1 MADDIRITKTGDGA
15 TLMVNITA
23 IHEFIRQASIEG
35 AMEILKS
42 GIAAYLEKEGDRP
55 MEKKR
60 KSKIRKWDEVGGA
73 VETEIDEMTVDAPEE
88 PGMGP
93 AISKHPMKGIED
105 MVEQN
110 DNNLDGVINNL
121 PEPKPAAQITSED
134 VIEAEQK
141 KKSILEKIRESTPEP
156 EKARTVSLCSDE
168 FVRS

>member
-1 MADDIRITKTGDGA
+1 MADDIRITKTEDGA

-42 GIAAYLEKEGDRP
+42 GIASYLEKEGDRP

-73 VETEIDEMTVDAPEE
+73 VETEIDEMTADTTEE

-134 VIEAEQK
+134 AIEAEQK
-141 KKSILEKIRESTPEP
+141 KRSVLEKIRETVPNDDKP
-156 EKARTVSLCSDE
+156 RPVSLCPDRE
-168 FVRS
+168 LC

>member
-1 MADDIRITKTGDGA
+1 MADDIRITTTEDGA

-23 IHEFIRQASIEG
+23 IHEFIRQASIES

-42 GIAAYLEKEGDRP
+42 GIASYLEKEGDRL

-60 KSKIRKWDEVGGA
+60 KSQIRKWDEVGGA
-73 VETEIDEMTVDAPEE
+73 VETETYEMTAEATEE

-121 PEPKPAAQITSED
+121 PEPKPTAQVTVED

-141 KKSILEKIRESTPEP
+141 KKSVLEKIRETVPNDDKTRP
-156 EKARTVSLCSDE
+156 VSLCPDRE
-168 FVRS
+168 LC

>member
-1 MADDIRITKTGDGA
+1 MADDIRITKTEDGA

-23 IHEFIRQASIEG
+23 IHEFIHQASIEG
-35 AMEILKS
+35 AMDILKS
-42 GIAAYLEKEGDRP
+42 GIASCLEREGDRP

-73 VETEIDEMTVDAPEE
+73 VETEIDEMTVEATEE

-93 AISKHPMKGIED
+93 AISKLPMKGIED

-121 PEPKPAAQITSED
+121 PEPKSAAQVTAED

-141 KKSILEKIRESTPEP
+141 KKSVLEKIRETVPNDD
-156 EKARTVSLCSDE
+156 KARPLSLCPDRE
-168 FVRS
+168 LC

>member
-1 MADDIRITKTGDGA
+1 MADDIRITKTEDGA

-42 GIAAYLEKEGDRP
+42 GIASYLEKEGDRP

-73 VETEIDEMTVDAPEE
+73 VETEIDEMTADTTEE
-88 PGMGP
+88 PSMGP

-134 VIEAEQK
+134 AIEAEQK
-141 KKSILEKIRESTPEP
+141 KRSVLEKIRETVPNDDKP
-156 EKARTVSLCSDE
+156 RPVSLCPDRE
-168 FVRS
+168 LC